1 MILNEAETKT
11 NSCFDASV
19 RKRHKPDV
27 HGTPDNDASLLTSAS
42 HLSSL
47 TNLQETEQLFIN
59 PYP

>member
-1 MILNEAETKT
+1 MRLKP